1 MKNTDNT
8 SMKTLTLIHKILKIY
23 DDCMDCD
30 KLDLQKLNPTA
41 LKVSKNRFVKVMKM
55 LIDND
60 YIEGA
65 EFDEWVD
72 GNVELLYEDSRITLE
87 GLKFYAENASLL
99 NKLGFLPDLISGG
112 ITIAASAI

>member
-30 KLDLQKLNPTA
+30 TLDLQKLTPTA

-60 YIEGA
+60 YIEDA